1 MISVVAAAAG
11 DTPLCYSA
19 FAGKAAATKYLLAHG
34 ADPLLGKNFLPLHG
48 AACQGLFLSQNLY
61 LRTTHLPHVELH
73 I

>member
-1 MISVVAAAAG
+1 MISVVSAAAG

-34 ADPLLGKNFLPLHG
+34 ADPLVGKNFLPLHG

-61 LRTTHLPHVELH
+61 VW
-73 I
+73 